1 MKIIKIA
8 VSVLLVLV
16 LLIVAGSYFFVKST
30 LPHRDGIVLVKGLDG
45 VVEIMWDSWGVP
57 HIFAETK
64 DDLAFGMGYAMAQD
78 RLWQMDMFRRVA
90 SGTLSEIIGEAA
102 LESDSFARV
111 MGFRRNAHTYIDT
124 MSTEEIAYVE
134 SFLLGIN
141 TYIEANPKK
150 LPVEFKILGYEPEP
164 FTVADVV
171 ALTFFQ
177 ATASNGNYQFEL
189 SRYLAVSELGGERGR
204 ELMCAL
210 TFHGP
215 YMSLPGYD
223 DPKEGAPASAPWDT
237 PILESASGP
246 DPEVLAALVRAN
258 ETFSLFTGLSCG
270 TIHSNCW
277 AVSGDLTESGG
288 AMLANDYHMPLLL
301 PSMWYEV
308 HISGAGIDAMGI
320 TLPGF
325 PAIVAGHNRDIAWGA
340 TTTGADTQD
349 LYMERLNPEN
359 PDEYLYNGE
368 YVPFDVVIETIDY
381 KGKEGM
387 ESLELVVRISRHG
400 PIINDV
406 IPEIDE
412 TAPPLALREVAGASE
427 GAFSFCM
434 EIVAASNWEEF
445 LGALEDFGTPVWNWV
460 YADKNGNVGYKNNG
474 RIPIRGKGSGLEPVP
489 GWDADYEWIGIIPFE
504 MLPEVYNPDTGYIV
518 TANNEIVD
526 DSFPYHIQVSSA
538 ATPFRSMRI
547 EELVRGTEKHTP
559 GTMRDI
565 QADMISGIGPVVA
578 GYVVEAVGNT
588 PDVDERMEELSTL
601 LASWDGD
608 ASIDSPAQALA
619 HEVFVVLVEKM
630 FKEKISEDLYGRFAS
645 RPEYV
650 AQVLL
655 VMLSDDS
662 YAWWYDDVNTGDVE
676 GRDGLLIAALMD
688 ADAALIDSFGTA
700 DVAEWAWGDIHT
712 LGFTHAL
719 GVVPPFKWFWNVDPR
734 PFGGDFSTVNPG
746 NHLNIA
752 EKPYA
757 VTNGSSMRHI
767 IDFGDFDSGSFV
779 ITTGESGRW
788 LDPHYRDQA
797 PLWFEVEAHPMLME
811 RDDVEA
817 NAEAKLTLS
826 PVR

>member
-1 MKIIKIA
+1 MKIVKIVLA
-8 VSVLLVLV
+8 VLLALVVLV
-16 LLIVAGSYFFVKST
+16 VAGSYVFVKST
-30 LPHRDGIVLVKGLDG
+30 LPDRDGIILVKGLDG
-45 VVEIMWDSWGVP
+45 TVEIVWDSWGVP
-57 HIFAETK
+57 HIFAETQN
-64 DDLAFGMGYAMAQD
+64 DLAFGMGYAMAQD
-78 RLWQMDMFRRVA
+78 RLWQMDIFRRVA
-90 SGTLSEIIGEAA
+90 GGTLSEIIGEAT
-102 LESDSFARV
+102 LEADSFARV

-141 TYIEANPKK
+141 TYIETNPKK
-150 LPVEFKILGYEPEP
+150 LPVEFTILGYEPEP

-177 ATASNGNYQFEL
+177 ATASNSNFQFEL
-189 SRYLAVSELGGERGR
+189 NRYLAVSELGGERGR
-204 ELMCAL
+204 ELIGAL

-223 DPKEGAPASAPWDT
+223 DPNEGVPAPVPWDV
-237 PILESASGP
+237 PVMELASNP
-246 DPEVLAALVRAN
+246 DPEVLAALGRAGDV
-258 ETFSLFTGLSCG
+258 FSLFSGFSCG

-288 AMLANDYHMPLLL
+288 AMLVNDYHMPLLL

-349 LYMERLNPEN
+349 IYMERLNSDNPE
-359 PDEYLYNGE
+359 EYLYNGE
-368 YVPFDVVIETIDY
+368 YIPFDEVVETINYTSD
-381 KGKEGM
+381 GGM
-387 ESLELVVRISRHG
+387 ESLDLVVRISRHG
-400 PIINDV
+400 PIINDI
-406 IPEIDE
+406 IPEIGDA
-412 TAPPLALREVAGASE
+412 APPLALREVEGASE
-427 GAFSFCM
+427 GAFTFCM

-460 YADKNGNVGYKNNG
+460 YADSEGNIGYKNNG
-474 RIPIRGKGSGLEPVP
+474 MIPIRPKGSGLEPVP
-489 GWDADYEWIGIIPFE
+489 GWDDAYDWTGIIPFE

-518 TANNEIVD
+518 TANNEIAD
-526 DSFPYHIQVSSA
+526 DTYPSLIQGSSLVI
-538 ATPFRSMRI
+538 PFRALRI
-547 EELVRGTEKHTP
+547 EELILETKTHTP
-559 GTMRDI
+559 KTMRDI
-565 QADMISGIGPVVA
+565 QADLKSGIGPVISM
-578 GYVVEAVGNT
+578 YVVEAVGNN
-588 PDVDERMEELSTL
+588 PEPDERLLELSSL
-601 LASWDGD
+601 LESWDGG
-608 ASIDSPAQALA
+608 ASVESSAQTLA

-630 FKEKISEDLYGRFAS
+630 FGEKISDELYGRFAS
-645 RPEYV
+645 RPEYP

-655 VMLSDDS
+655 LMLSDDS
-662 YAWWYDDVNTGDVE
+662 YAWWYDDVATDEVE
-676 GRDGLLIAALMD
+676 GREELLIASLTA
-688 ADAALIDSFGTA
+688 ADAALTDYFGTS

-719 GVVPPFKWFWNVDPR
+719 GVIPPFKWFWNVTPR

-746 NHLNIA
+746 NHLSIA

-757 VTNGSSMRHI
+757 VTDGASMRHI
-767 IDFGDFDSGSFV
+767 IDFGDFDSGRFV

-797 PLWFEVEAHPMLME
+797 PLWFEVDTHPMLMDRE
-811 RDDVEA
+811 DLEA
-817 NAEAKLTLS
+817 DAGAILTIS